1 MKIKTPCIA
10 VYVGGASDYHTLR
23 YGVEVNTVEYF
34 SRLKAYEVERDGV
47 FYSASENELYF
58 PHLNTYNQKCFN

>member
-1 MKIKTPCIA
+1 MVIKTPCIA
-10 VYVGGASDYHTLR
+10 VYVGEVSVYHTLR

-34 SRLKAYEVERDGV
+34 SRIKAYEVERGGV

-58 PHLNTYNQKCFN
+58 PDLNTYNQKCFN